1 MNISFHGSEA
11 QRPWKSKKR
20 NRYFHTILLIF
31 FCHLDLPINLNLYV
45 MRSLLVFVLT
55 LFLCDKCTWNKS
67 YTCMRTVD
75 SEMESNEE
83 WSLQLWMQII
93 YECIIDQLP
102 TSVASLISWYHKV
115 KGSNPVEI
123 LNFFQASHTIAYIA
137 FTTAK
142 ISHFICLFLLCQI

>member
-1 MNISFHGSEA
+1 MVVRLRGHESQRKETDIFIPFCSF
-11 QRPWKSKKR
+11 
-20 NRYFHTILLIF
+20 F
-31 FCHLDLPINLNLYV
+31 FCHLDLPINLNFYV

-83 WSLQLWMQII
+83 WSSPLWTQII

-123 LNFFQASHTIAYIA
+123 LNCFQASHTIAYIA